1 MEVSVL
7 CGGVRCMEESIV
19 RRGPLYGGGVR
30 CMEGSMNGGSVVWRR
45 GTLYRGVHCMEEWSV
60 WGQRGPLYGGGRCVE
75 GSVVWR
81 GLIKV

>member
-30 CMEGSMNGGSVVWRR
+30 CMEGSMKGGSVVWRR
-45 GTLYRGVHCMEEWSV
+45 GTLYRGVRCIEEGSIVWRRGPCMEE
-60 WGQRGPLYGGGRCVE
+60 
-75 GSVVWR
+75 GSVEWR
-81 GLIKV
+81 GL

>member
-30 CMEGSMNGGSVVWRR
+30 CME
-45 GTLYRGVHCMEEWSV
+45 E
-60 WGQRGPLYGGGRCVE
+60 GPLYGGGVR
-75 GSVVWR
+75 
-81 GLIKV
+81 